1 MPADQAAGLRRR
13 NTRQP
18 VRCIH
23 CFFDAAASST
33 RLTHALHQLGQVS
46 LLVDT
51 RGRLFAD
58 SSTRSL
64 FGWKQQLDRGH
75 LNTLPQAYGDGW
87 YAPGM
92 GADVPGLHRAVQG
105 YDCVVFDAGP
115 IGSELAL
122 LPGTLNNVVIEVHPT
137 GDSIQRAYSLLKTL
151 SHTGNSLSIGLLGDA
166 ATCDHVQAACCHFL
180 EQSFAQVIYSV
191 AHEDDAF
198 AALASRMADEETHL
212 NDALQTGINPD
223 HAR

>member
-13 NTRQP
+13 NTPQP

-23 CFFDAAASST
+23 CFFDAAASSI
-33 RLTHALHQLGQVS
+33 RLTLALHQLGQVS
-46 LLVDT
+46 LLVDM

-58 SSTRSL
+58 SSPRSL
-64 FGWKQQLDRGH
+64 FDWKQQLERSH

-87 YAPGM
+87 FAPGVR
-92 GADVPGLHRAVQG
+92 ADAANLHRAVQG

-115 IGSELAL
+115 NGSELAW
-122 LPGTLNNVVIEVHPT
+122 LPGSLNNVIIEIHPA
-137 GDSIQRAYSLLKTL
+137 GDSMERAYSLLKTL
-151 SHTGNSLSIGLLGDA
+151 SQSGNSLSIGLLGDA

-180 EQSFAQVIYSV
+180 EQSFAQAIYSV

-198 AALASRMADEETHL
+198 AALAVRMSDEETHRM
-212 NDALQTGINPD
+212 T
-223 HAR
+223 RCK